1 MHRAILILLLV
12 PLFSGSPA
20 TSLAATGPTLSVD
33 VAAERHPI
41 DPAIYGMNFPPAG
54 LAAELGMAVQR
65 WGGNATTRYNWQ
77 NGVSNRGSDYFFQN
91 VPEPVVGELPDG
103 SSVNQ
108 FIEQGR
114 AADTATLLTVPLIG
128 WTPKRRLPDHPYDCG
143 FSIEK
148 YGPQPASDP
157 FDPDCGN
164 GVRPNGDLITDNDP
178 TDTSLAINP
187 SFVTSWM
194 DYLIGR
200 YGSAGAGGIRHYSL
214 DNEPGIWHET
224 HRDVHPAPLSYNEI
238 RDLSVS
244 YATAIKSKDAGALT
258 FGPVQDS
265 WTRYFYASFV
275 DFPQA
280 TTDRAGRPPFVAWF
294 LDQLRQASQASGTRL
309 LDYLDLHYYPAA
321 AGVTLSPAGDAATK
335 ARRLRA
341 TRSLWDPSYADE
353 SYIGTDGVEG
363 GPAVRLIP
371 RMRDWVADNYPGTR
385 LAITEYNF
393 GGLEDLNGALA
404 QADVLGIFGRERLDL
419 ATLWAPPGP
428 DQPGAYAFRIY
439 RNYDGAGGRF
449 GETGL
454 QAASADQGQ
463 LAIYAAERA
472 ADGAL
477 TLVVINK
484 MSDELTSSLSLAGYS
499 PAATAQVFRYSAAN
513 LSAIVPQAD
522 LAVAASGFS
531 ASFPANS
538 ISLIVLRPAEEPPP
552 PPDTLIFVPLARK

>member
-1 MHRAILILLLV
+1 M
-12 PLFSGSPA
+12 
-20 TSLAATGPTLSVD
+20 
-33 VAAERHPI
+33 
-41 DPAIYGMNFPPAG
+41 
-54 LAAELGMAVQR
+54 
-65 WGGNATTRYNWQ
+65 
-77 NGVSNRGSDYFFQN
+77 
-91 VPEPVVGELPDG
+91 
-103 SSVNQ
+103 
-108 FIEQGR
+108 
-114 AADTATLLTVPLIG
+114 
-128 WTPKRRLPDHPYDCG
+128 
-143 FSIEK
+143 
-148 YGPQPASDP
+148 
-157 FDPDCGN
+157 
-164 GVRPNGDLITDNDP
+164 
-178 TDTSLAINP
+178 
-187 SFVTSWM
+187 
-194 DYLIGR
+194 
-200 YGSAGAGGIRHYSL
+200 
-214 DNEPGIWHET
+214 
-224 HRDVHPAPLSYNEI
+224 
-238 RDLSVS
+238 
-244 YATAIKSKDAGALT
+244 
-258 FGPVQDS
+258 
-265 WTRYFYASFV
+265 
-275 DFPQA
+275 
-280 TTDRAGRPPFVAWF
+280 
-294 LDQLRQASQASGTRL
+294 
-309 LDYLDLHYYPAA
+309 
-321 AGVTLSPAGDAATK
+321 
-335 ARRLRA
+335 
-341 TRSLWDPSYADE
+341 
-353 SYIGTDGVEG
+353 
-363 GPAVRLIP
+363 RLIP

-419 ATLWAPPGP
+419 ATLWAPPEP